1 MDAMTFFVG
10 IIAFCMVVLTVMV
23 IGFLVS
29 FSRSMRSLDDKVT
42 LLVFEL
48 SQILPNIRK
57 TTQNI
62 ADMSG
67 VFNIFSFFKKS
78 K

>member
-1 MDAMTFFVG
+1 MEAATFFLGV
-10 IIAFCMVVLTVMV
+10 IAVCMTVITVMIV
-23 IGFLVS
+23 VFLVS
-29 FSRSMRSLDDKVT
+29 LSKSVKSLDDKVT

-62 ADMSG
+62 ADISSI
-67 VFNIFSFFKKS
+67 VNIFSFFKKS

>member
-10 IIAFCMVVLTVMV
+10 IIAFCMVVLTVV
-23 IGFLVS
+23 AVGFLISV
-29 FSRSMRSLDDKVT
+29 SRSVKSLDEKVT

-62 ADMSG
+62 ADMSR
-67 VFNIFSFFKKS
+67 VLNIFSFFKKS

>member
-1 MDAMTFFVG
+1 MDATTFFLGV
-10 IIAFCMVVLTVMV
+10 IAFCMVILTIVV
-23 IGFLVS
+23 VVFLIS
-29 FSRSMRSLDDKVT
+29 LTRSMRSLDEKVT
-42 LLVFEL
+42 LLIFEL

-62 ADMSG
+62 AEISG
-67 VFNIFSFFKKS
+67 VLNIFSFFKKS

>member
-1 MDAMTFFVG
+1 MDAITFFVG
-10 IIAFCMVVLTVMV
+10 IIAFCMVVLTIMV

-29 FSRSMRSLDDKVT
+29 FSRNMRSLDDKVT

-67 VFNIFSFFKKS
+67 VLNIFSFFKKS

>member
-29 FSRSMRSLDDKVT
+29 FSRNMRSLDDKVT

>member
-10 IIAFCMVVLTVMV
+10 IIAFCMVVLTVMA

-29 FSRSMRSLDDKVT
+29 FSRNMRSLDDKVT

>member
-1 MDAMTFFVG
+1 MDMATFFLG
-10 IIAFCMVVLTVMV
+10 IIAFCVMALTIVTVV
-23 IGFLVS
+23 FLVS
-29 FSRSMRSLDDKVT
+29 VSRSIKSLDEKVT

-67 VFNIFSFFKKS
+67 LFNIFSLFKKS

>member
-10 IIAFCMVVLTVMV
+10 IIAFCMVVLTVV
-23 IGFLVS
+23 VAGFLIS
-29 FSRSMRSLDDKVT
+29 LSRSVKSLDEKVT
-42 LLVFEL
+42 LLVFEF

>member
-1 MDAMTFFVG
+1 MDATTFFLGV
-10 IIAFCMVVLTVMV
+10 IAFCMAILTIVV
-23 IGFLVS
+23 IIFLVS
-29 FSRSMRSLDDKVT
+29 LTRSMRSVDEKVT

-62 ADMSG
+62 ADMSSI
-67 VFNIFSFFKKS
+67 FNIFSFFKKS

>member
-1 MDAMTFFVG
+1 MDMTTFFLG
-10 IIAFCMVVLTVMV
+10 IIAFCTTVLTVV
-23 IGFLVS
+23 TVVFLTVVMKS
-29 FSRSMRSLDDKVT
+29 VKSVDEKVT

-67 VFNIFSFFKKS
+67 LFNIFSLFKKS

>member
-1 MDAMTFFVG
+1 MDALTFFVG
-10 IIAFCMVVLTVMV
+10 IIAFCMVVLTIMV

-29 FSRSMRSLDDKVT
+29 FSRNMRSLDDKVT

>member
-10 IIAFCMVVLTVMV
+10 IIAFCMVVLTVV
-23 IGFLVS
+23 TVGFLIS
-29 FSRSMRSLDDKVT
+29 LSRSIKSLDEKVT
-42 LLVFEL
+42 LLVFEF

-67 VFNIFSFFKKS
+67 MLNIFSFFKKS

>member
-10 IIAFCMVVLTVMV
+10 IIAFCMVVMTVV
-23 IGFLVS
+23 LAGFLIS
-29 FSRSMRSLDDKVT
+29 LSRSVKSLDEKVT
-42 LLVFEL
+42 LLVFEF

>member
-10 IIAFCMVVLTVMV
+10 IIAFCMVVLTIMV

-29 FSRSMRSLDDKVT
+29 FSRNMRSLDDKVT

>member
-1 MDAMTFFVG
+1 MDALTFFVG

-29 FSRSMRSLDDKVT
+29 FSRNMRSLDDKVT
-42 LLVFEL
+42 LLVFEF